1 MRSLGVAIP
10 GLALALAGPAAVGFV
25 SRYATKFAPAFL
37 VHLLSVTCI
46 ILIVLGVFALARS
59 REGLSPHRLG
69 FARVAWSSLT
79 IGLVLALFF
88 ILVFGPLAYWAVAQ
102 LNMGTFD
109 EGLSNLAKLP
119 VWYLVLTIVIV
130 ATAEELLYRAYAI
143 ESLSAITG
151 SDAIAGALS
160 LSAFA
165 AAHVP
170 LWGGTCCDDARLRR
184 GRNMRLCLASRYRRT
199 DHCTCSHRSLWHRH
213 IATRRTGY
221 VRQSRASDQ
230 IPGNAGRIAS
240 ESPEGRRANRLSG
253 FHFSGI
259 HVFAATFG
267 QR

>member
-10 GLALALAGPAAVGFV
+10 GLALALVGPAAVGFA
-25 SRYATKFAPAFL
+25 SRHATKFAPAFL

-59 REGLSPHRLG
+59 REGLSLHRLG

-88 ILVFGPLAYWAVAQ
+88 IVVFGPLAYWAVAQ

-119 VWYLVLTIVIV
+119 AWYLVLTIVIV

-170 LWGGTCCDDARLRR
+170 LWGWGPAVTTLVSAAVATCVYVWRR
-184 GRNMRLCLASRYRRT
+184 DIVALIVAHVATDLYGIVISPHVELAM
-199 DHCTCSHRSLWHRH
+199 
-213 IATRRTGY
+213 
-221 VRQSRASDQ
+221 
-230 IPGNAGRIAS
+230 
-240 ESPEGRRANRLSG
+240 
-253 FHFSGI
+253 
-259 HVFAATFG
+259 
-267 QR
+267 

>member
-79 IGLVLALFF
+79 IGLALALFF
-88 ILVFGPLAYWAVAQ
+88 IVVFGPLAYWAVAQ

-119 VWYLVLTIVIV
+119 AWYLVLTIVIV

-160 LSAFA
+160 LSAFV

-170 LWGGTCCDDARLRR
+170 LWGWGPALTTLVSGAVATCVYIWRR
-184 GRNMRLCLASRYRRT
+184 DIVALIIAHVATDLYGIVISPHVELAM
-199 DHCTCSHRSLWHRH
+199 
-213 IATRRTGY
+213 
-221 VRQSRASDQ
+221 
-230 IPGNAGRIAS
+230 
-240 ESPEGRRANRLSG
+240 
-253 FHFSGI
+253 
-259 HVFAATFG
+259 
-267 QR
+267 